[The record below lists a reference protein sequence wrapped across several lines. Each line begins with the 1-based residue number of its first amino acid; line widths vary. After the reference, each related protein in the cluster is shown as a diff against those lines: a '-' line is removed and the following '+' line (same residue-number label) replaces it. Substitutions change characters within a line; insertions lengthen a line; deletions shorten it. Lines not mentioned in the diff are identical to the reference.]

1 MMTMKSRI
9 ALAAALAVISVPT
22 LADEGRTCSI
32 CGDPTFPAIESPAPA
47 LALSADGGEAAASL
61 RADPSWPGADIASP
75 AIRLEPR
82 PEDGPQI
89 DPLNPTA
96 PEMKYAASMEAQA
109 TRMAAR

>member
-9 ALAAALAVISVPT
+9 ALAAALAAISVPT
-22 LADEGRTCSI
+22 LADDARTCSI
-32 CGDPTFPAIESPAPA
+32 CGDPTFPAIDSPAPA
-47 LALSADGGEAAASL
+47 LALHSDGGQAAALL
-61 RADPSWPGADIASP
+61 RADPTWPDAGVASP

-96 PEMKYAASMEAQA
+96 PELEYAAVMGAPEARIA
-109 TRMAAR
+109 TR

>member
-9 ALAAALAVISVPT
+9 ALAAALAAISTPA
-22 LADEGRTCSI
+22 LAKDARTCSI

-47 LALSADGGEAAASL
+47 LALSADAGEAEAFLS
-61 RADPSWPGADIASP
+61 ADPTWPDAGAAAP

-82 PEDGPQI
+82 PEDGPQL

-96 PEMKYAASMEAQA
+96 PEMNYAATMEAPA
-109 TRMAAR
+109 TRIATR